1 MAQQNTDRFNPDS
14 REEIGAPN
22 HSCGTL
28 RNARI
33 VEPLS
38 YWSTGG
44 KQLKIPVGPCLVEK
58 MAGAQAEIIWGAS
71 GQNSTGMAQKDMDL
85 AERSGSLLML
95 D

>member
-1 MAQQNTDRFNPDS
+1 MTQQNTDRLNPDFQP
-14 REEIGAPN
+14 EIAAPSQPN
-22 HSCGTL
+22 GTL

-33 VEPLS
+33 VEPLC

-44 KQLKIPVGPCLVEK
+44 KLLKIPVGPCLVEQ

-71 GQNSTGMAQKDMDL
+71 GQNSTGIAQKDMEL

-95 D
+95 E